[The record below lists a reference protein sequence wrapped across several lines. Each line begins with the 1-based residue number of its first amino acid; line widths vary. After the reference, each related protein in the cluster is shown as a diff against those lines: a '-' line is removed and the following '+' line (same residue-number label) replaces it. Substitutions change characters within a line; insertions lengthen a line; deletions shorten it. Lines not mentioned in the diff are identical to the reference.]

1 VPAQQSNRTTLGD
14 FGRSTLTVKL
24 LAVLVDADV
33 QHDRF
38 SWVHDGHN
46 LAILTRDTPHTAIIP
61 GGPLTFMESSLSWRL
76 PAPAAAGKGL
86 VLAGQFRCRFSG
98 CGWYN
103 ACMENTVTLTEADI
117 LSEVVA
123 PEDPTLNEEFARAVL
138 SVRFTDAATGRIRD
152 LLQRNN
158 AGTLTPAEKSNRE
171 KYMRVGQFIDLMQA
185 KARLSLKPGGSPY

>member
-1 VPAQQSNRTTLGD
+1 
-14 FGRSTLTVKL
+14 
-24 LAVLVDADV
+24 
-33 QHDRF
+33 
-38 SWVHDGHN
+38 
-46 LAILTRDTPHTAIIP
+46 
-61 GGPLTFMESSLSWRL
+61 
-76 PAPAAAGKGL
+76 
-86 VLAGQFRCRFSG
+86 
-98 CGWYN
+98 
-103 ACMENTVTLTEADI
+103 MENTVTLTEADI